1 MEKTEKD
8 FEKIGVKPS
17 NYAKYLVK
25 KYKDVVEKFD
35 QIDTEEAKLSG
46 RTLTHKCN
54 SSDSFSLNKSSNFDL
69 NEYIR
74 KNKNKFYNNGR
85 YGFLFEGM
93 DKKSKTNTICAEG
106 GKTSTRIHVM
116 KAH

>member
-1 MEKTEKD
+1 MENNNEMIMYYMYKVEKLKDEIEDLNEKIEDLSYKKINIDKTTEAKKEPPLGFEAFVEKTEKD

-54 SSDSFSLNKSSNFDL
+54 SSL
-69 NEYIR
+69 
-74 KNKNKFYNNGR
+74 
-85 YGFLFEGM
+85 
-93 DKKSKTNTICAEG
+93 
-106 GKTSTRIHVM
+106 
-116 KAH
+116 